1 MEITM
6 FTRVLAT
13 VAMLAWSSAT
23 LQAKT
28 HTRKAAM
35 TNYVPMHDRSGKQI
49 GEVSLQTSAT
59 GSLFSVQLSGVASGW
74 HAIHLHE
81 NPDCS
86 DGDQGFL
93 KAGGHANPQHKK
105 HGFKSTDGFHLG
117 DLANVYVFPTCEQ
130 STDKSSDGVAIQARS
145 QQILAAIT
153 SADAPRSYAVILH
166 EHPDDYITDPHG
178 MGGKRIGC
186 AVVSTTSPYKNGS

>member
-1 MEITM
+1 M
-6 FTRVLAT
+6 FTRVLT
-13 VAMLAWSSAT
+13 IVAILVGSSTT
-23 LQAKT
+23 LQAHT
-28 HTRKAAM
+28 HAPKALM
-35 TNYVPMHDRSGKQI
+35 TNSVPMHDRSGKKI

-59 GSLFSVQLSGVASGW
+59 GSLFSVQLSGVATGW

-93 KAGGHANPQHKK
+93 KAGGHANPHLKK
-105 HGFKSTDGFHLG
+105 HGFKTTSGFHLG
-117 DLANVYVFPTCEQ
+117 DLANIYVFPVCEQ
-130 STDKSSDGVAIQARS
+130 STEKSSDGVPIQARS

-153 SADAPRSYAVILH
+153 AADTPQSYAVILH
-166 EHPDDYITDPHG
+166 EHPDDYVTDPHG

-186 AVVSTTSPYKNGS
+186 AVVSINSPHNNDS